1 MTQSTTA
8 LLCALISGALLLA
21 ACGSTPD
28 RRALYLPPP
37 EHSGLSP
44 APMVRVELPRHIN
57 HQSLRVRTADQ
68 SLRALEDESWAE
80 SPAEGFERLLAE
92 QLAARAALPVAS
104 RVEVR
109 LSRFERE
116 ADGVFRAIGHWRL
129 RDDGSTLKAGGIHL
143 ERRLATTDASALVEA
158 MSAAVAATADAIIA
172 ATATD

>member
-1 MTQSTTA
+1 
-8 LLCALISGALLLA
+8 
-21 ACGSTPD
+21 
-28 RRALYLPPP
+28 
-37 EHSGLSP
+37 
-44 APMVRVELPRHIN
+44 MVRVDLPSHVN
-57 HQSLRVRTADQ
+57 HRSLRVRATDQ
-68 SLRALEDESWAE
+68 RLRPLRDEAWAE

-129 RDDGSTLKAGGIHL
+129 RDGGTTLQSGGIHF
-143 ERRLATTDASALVEA
+143 ERRVDTADGAALVAA

-172 ATATD
+172 ATASD

>member
-1 MTQSTTA
+1 MTKLITPLLSA
-8 LLCALISGALLLA
+8 LLGALLLT

-37 EHSGLSP
+37 EHAGEEP
-44 APMVRVELPRHIN
+44 APMVRVDLPRHVE
-57 HQSLRVRTADQ
+57 HSSLRVRATDQ
-68 SLRALEDESWAE
+68 RLRPLQDESWAE

-116 ADGVFRAIGHWRL
+116 ADGVFRAVGHWRL
-129 RDDGSTLKAGGIHL
+129 RDGGTTLRAGGIRF
-143 ERRLATTDASALVEA
+143 EQRLDTVDATALVEA
-158 MSAAVAATADAIIA
+158 MSAAVAVTADSIIA
-172 ATATD
+172 ATASN